1 MPEDVAALS
10 LLAEGIVR
18 GCALEPR
25 QWGRTRWPGTEPRGG
40 LGSCSFLLCLQ
51 TSRCPPWVRGRGGA
65 EGKCQGGTRLGT
77 CLVPDGV

>member
-10 LLAEGIVR
+10 LLVEGMVR
-18 GCALEPR
+18 GYALEPR

-40 LGSCSFLLCLQ
+40 LVPAVPALFTDKPLSSL
-51 TSRCPPWVRGRGGA
+51 VRGRGGA